1 VTPARLQPHA
11 FVVLVLVW
19 PELTQWLSS
28 KGRFLEVFLFID
40 VWCCHAFQIF
50 INIVVFGTFV

>member
-1 VTPARLQPHA
+1 MTPARLQPHA

-19 PELTQWLSS
+19 PELTQWLPS

-40 VWCCHAFQIF
+40 VCHAFQIF
-50 INIVVFGTFV
+50 INIVVSGTFV